1 MLLFDLTILSSVLST
16 GLSFSTTAFLLFIGQ
31 FGKLFSVC
39 FCFVL
44 LLFCHRVWSERQLVV
59 EVSVTEIMQV
69 IVKSLRGD
77 WPVKFW
83 SQNVPEQVFVFFQVW
98 VPKHAYFSSKS
109 VFLWYMFDFYA
120 NENILWTIVCL
131 FLSCGRSFHW
141 KNTPFHPLVTGTF
154 YPKLSTCCLSK
165 CSVASDL
172 QNDVMTQWELPL
184 MKAQM
189 VWKGGKGIPTE
200 TS

>member
-1 MLLFDLTILSSVLST
+1 MFWHLFRNAEQASPVLNGRLKCLLSLCFGVCSGMLSGPALSWME
-16 GLSFSTTAFLLFIGQ
+16 GLSACCHC
-31 FGKLFSVC
+31 FGVC
-39 FCFVL
+39 SGML
-44 LLFCHRVWSERQLVV
+44 SGPALSWMEG
-59 EVSVTEIMQV
+59 
-69 IVKSLRGD
+69 LRGD

-120 NENILWTIVCL
+120 NENILWTLVCL

-184 MKAQM
+184 MKAQR

>member
-1 MLLFDLTILSSVLST
+1 MKAFRLGVYSWTVQTQNLPPVGSLPVMLQSDVL
-16 GLSFSTTAFLLFIGQ
+16 GLSLLPFCCLGPGYKYCFYFFLSYALI
-31 FGKLFSVC
+31 
-39 FCFVL
+39 FV
-44 LLFCHRVWSERQLVV
+44 
-59 EVSVTEIMQV
+59 
-69 IVKSLRGD
+69 LRGD
-77 WPVKFW
+77 WPVQFW

-120 NENILWTIVCL
+120 NENILWTLVCL

>member
-1 MLLFDLTILSSVLST
+1 MLSAARLHQVQAEACISLQASWEWIKVWTVQTI
-16 GLSFSTTAFLLFIGQ
+16 
-31 FGKLFSVC
+31 FGELKV
-39 FCFVL
+39 
-44 LLFCHRVWSERQLVV
+44 Q
-59 EVSVTEIMQV
+59 
-69 IVKSLRGD
+69 LRGD

-120 NENILWTIVCL
+120 NENILWTLVCL
-131 FLSCGRSFHW
+131 FLSCGWSFHW

>member
-1 MLLFDLTILSSVLST
+1 MKQKMLPILIMHNYTQQASL
-16 GLSFSTTAFLLFIGQ
+16 
-31 FGKLFSVC
+31 SVC
-39 FCFVL
+39 
-44 LLFCHRVWSERQLVV
+44 
-59 EVSVTEIMQV
+59 
-69 IVKSLRGD
+69 LRGD

-120 NENILWTIVCL
+120 NENILWTLVCL

>member
-1 MLLFDLTILSSVLST
+1 MNISQWSY
-16 GLSFSTTAFLLFIGQ
+16 FLLDRNSH
-31 FGKLFSVC
+31 KSLFFFPIKQMNPWRNNKTYTHVC
-39 FCFVL
+39 FYFSFTKP
-44 LLFCHRVWSERQLVV
+44 FCSEN
-59 EVSVTEIMQV
+59 
-69 IVKSLRGD
+69 LRGD

-120 NENILWTIVCL
+120 NENILWTLVCL
-131 FLSCGRSFHW
+131 FLSCGRPFHW

-184 MKAQM
+184 MKAQR

>member
-1 MLLFDLTILSSVLST
+1 MCCECINGVNSVYHGCCFSIHCVLKCINGVKTDYHDCCLSIHCV
-16 GLSFSTTAFLLFIGQ
+16 
-31 FGKLFSVC
+31 
-39 FCFVL
+39 
-44 LLFCHRVWSERQLVV
+44 
-59 EVSVTEIMQV
+59 
-69 IVKSLRGD
+69 LRGD

-120 NENILWTIVCL
+120 NENILWTLVCL

>member
-1 MLLFDLTILSSVLST
+1 MRWWEIVSKYCLWVNINKEYICVCQWQYHRLVDSILSVMQSL
-16 GLSFSTTAFLLFIGQ
+16 
-31 FGKLFSVC
+31 SVC
-39 FCFVL
+39 VRKNDN
-44 LLFCHRVWSERQLVV
+44 HLVV
-59 EVSVTEIMQV
+59 G
-69 IVKSLRGD
+69 LRGD

-120 NENILWTIVCL
+120 NENILWTLVCL

>member
-1 MLLFDLTILSSVLST
+1 MVSLQLLTD
-16 GLSFSTTAFLLFIGQ
+16 
-31 FGKLFSVC
+31 
-39 FCFVL
+39 
-44 LLFCHRVWSERQLVV
+44 HDLVV
-59 EVSVTEIMQV
+59 SMDSDVAILLWNHPDGYGPVTVSYLSYHLLPFQPAGFL
-69 IVKSLRGD
+69 LRGD

-120 NENILWTIVCL
+120 NENILWTLVCL

-184 MKAQM
+184 MKAQR